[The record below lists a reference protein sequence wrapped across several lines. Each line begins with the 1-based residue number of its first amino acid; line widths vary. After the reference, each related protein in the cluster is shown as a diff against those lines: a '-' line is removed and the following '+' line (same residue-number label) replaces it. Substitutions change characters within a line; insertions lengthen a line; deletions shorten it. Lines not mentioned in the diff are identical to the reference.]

1 MTSNVQIDQ
10 YLSGHPGYRGA
21 FPADSL
27 PPNISPGDSLVVNYD
42 NHNDGG
48 SHWVAMRFPPDAP
61 AEYFDSF
68 GFAPDADDKILKR
81 KTRFAEYLAEHSF
94 ATSAVGTDSDEVKDA
109 DATDPHLHGVFVYN
123 KTDFQSAE
131 SDTCGIWAAWF
142 VLGALDNPADL
153 RALLSM
159 KGAVRDNT
167 VRKIFGSERDS
178 GTADEPHFDS

>member
-1 MTSNVQIDQ
+1 
-10 YLSGHPGYRGA
+10 
-21 FPADSL
+21 
-27 PPNISPGDSLVVNYD
+27 
-42 NHNDGG
+42 
-48 SHWVAMRFPPDAP
+48 MRFPPDAP

-94 ATSAVGTDSDEVKDA
+94 ATSAVGTDSDEVTDT
-109 DATDPHLHGVFVYN
+109 DATIDRDEVTNTKNLPVNTHLHGVFVYN

-153 RALLSM
+153 RAPF
-159 KGAVRDNT
+159 K
-167 VRKIFGSERDS
+167 
-178 GTADEPHFDS
+178 